1 MLFTQLKFIIMEIP
15 IFAVIANWKHNK
27 AKRIIDKLKS
37 DGWNLTNK
45 NQGLFT
51 TTYSF
56 TKII

>member
-1 MLFTQLKFIIMEIP
+1 MEIP